1 MKTEK
6 KPSADELAFENLLKK
21 NPDLKT
27 ASRSSGKARMFKVYM
42 AGVRRGKA
50 TK

>member
-6 KPSADELAFENLLKK
+6 EPSAEELAFENLLKK

-50 TK
+50 SK

>member
-1 MKTEK
+1 MKAEK

-21 NPDLKT
+21 NPDLKS